1 VTRINFTMRVI
12 GDHLGPLL
20 LIAGGISLVVG
31 DGGGLYWVV
40 PGLVAA
46 MIAAIVG
53 AWVMLVEIVR

>member
-1 VTRINFTMRVI
+1 VI